1 MTQLINILVILLCLT
16 GIMFTATFFSS
27 GMHYWAFESNPE
39 GRKAAKSRL
48 LLSALSLPS
57 FILFAAL
64 ANLTFGEK
72 LFLLAPVC
80 VAGLKL
86 GDFLGNRS
94 RRHLNVQK
102 AGKEIRLAAGRNLN
116 NYS

>member
-1 MTQLINILVILLCLT
+1 MTQLINILVILFCLT

-27 GMHYWAFESNPE
+27 GMHYWVFERNPE

-48 LLSALSLPS
+48 LVAALFLPS
-57 FILFAAL
+57 FILFGAL
-64 ANLTFGEK
+64 TDLALGEK

-86 GDFLGNRS
+86 GDYLSNRS
-94 RRHLNVQK
+94 RRNLNLQK
-102 AGKEIRLAAGRNLN
+102 A
-116 NYS
+116 SF